1 LQTCVLELSIILSI
15 TNVMSR
21 ILSLALPAIISNVTV
36 PLLGL
41 VDMTIVGHMGD
52 VAYIGA
58 IAIGSMIFNSLYWM
72 FGFLRMG
79 TSGITAQELGR
90 KGDTERIFRQTAAT
104 ALMLS
109 AVVVLLCWPIHEIAL
124 WLMSPEESVRPLVSS
139 YFYIC
144 IVGAPA
150 VLLQYSLVGWFIGM
164 QDTKRPMI
172 IAISQ
177 NVFNIV
183 MSLLFVYGLQL
194 KIEGVAL
201 GTMLSQWFAV
211 VLALLLKRNM
221 MAAIGQNNLQNVQ
234 DDDAQAINADSS
246 NSQKLFHEGELKRFF
261 TVNRDI
267 FLRTLCLLS
276 VMFFFTS
283 AGSRQ
288 GTNLLAVNT
297 LLMQTWLIF
306 SYFMDGFA
314 YAGEALCGKYYG
326 ANDRENLLC
335 TVKRLFVWGIALA
348 AVFTALYAFGTTQ
361 FLSLL
366 TDEVEIVNLAQDYR
380 LWMILLPF
388 VGFSAFLWDGIFIGL
403 TYSRG
408 MLVSCATAAAVF
420 SLVYYFSVDGLQNNG
435 LWLAFLIFLFTRGA
449 MQLWLF
455 VQKNCENI
463 GNEIPFNLNAK

>member
-1 LQTCVLELSIILSI
+1 MPKISSDIL
-15 TNVMSR
+15 R
-21 ILSLALPAIISNVTV
+21 LALPAIISNVTV

-79 TSGITAQELGR
+79 TSGITAQEVG
-90 KGDTERIFRQTAAT
+90 KQGDTERIFRQTALT
-104 ALMLS
+104 ALLLG
-109 AVVVLLCWPIHEIAL
+109 AAILLLCWPIHELAL
-124 WLMSPEESVRPLVSS
+124 WLMSPEESVAPLVST
-139 YFYIC
+139 YYYIC
-144 IVGAPA
+144 IAGAPA
-150 VLLQYSLVGWFIGM
+150 VLLQYSLTGWFIGM

-183 MSLLFVYGLQL
+183 LSLTLVYGLHL
-194 KIEGVAL
+194 KVEGVAM

-211 VLALLLKRNM
+211 ALGLLLKGK
-221 MAAIGQNNLQNVQ
+221 AKSTAISG
-234 DDDAQAINADSS
+234 
-246 NSQKLFHEGELKRFF
+246 KLFQKGELRRLFS
-261 TVNRDI
+261 VNRDI
-267 FLRTLCLLS
+267 FIRTLCLLS

-314 YAGEALCGKYYG
+314 YAGEALCGKFYG
-326 ANDRENLLC
+326 ANNRDMLLR
-335 TVKRLFVWGIALA
+335 TVKSLFVWGICLA
-348 AVFTALYAFGTTQ
+348 ALFTALYAFGTTS

-366 TDEVEIVNLAQDYR
+366 TDEAIVIALAYDYR
-380 LWMILLPF
+380 LWMIVLP
-388 VGFSAFLWDGIFIGL
+388 VIGFSAFLWDGIFVGM
-403 TYSRG
+403 TNSRG
-408 MLVSCATAAAVF
+408 MLISCATAALFLA
-420 SLVYYFSVDGLQNNG
+420 LVDYFSVGALRNNG
-435 LWLAFLIFLFTRGA
+435 LWLAFVVFLFTRGA
-449 MQLWLF
+449 MQLAIFL
-455 VQKNCENI
+455 KSCR
-463 GNEIPFNLNAK
+463 